1 MSRPLYLSSHE
12 YTDVQVRRELIKIFP
27 VMQSLGPKLSDM
39 HCDMKRMGQV
49 KVATELC
56 LQSYARAIV
65 CLIVQR
71 NAAPKNPSQL
81 TCVPYP
87 RILSALCLNPLVS
100 SSVLL
105 QEIDFRVNS
114 QSPTLAFQLLILLQI
129 NAILGHHGNGILI
142 HAPRVSVEQ
151 YLHALFDRC
160 HSLVSR

>member
-1 MSRPLYLSSHE
+1 
-12 YTDVQVRRELIKIFP
+12 
-27 VMQSLGPKLSDM
+27 
-39 HCDMKRMGQV
+39 MGQV
-49 KVATELC
+49 KVATELR

-71 NAAPKNPSQL
+71 NAVPKNPSQL

-151 YLHALFDRC
+151 HLHALFDRC
-160 HSLVSR
+160 DSLVSR